1 VVSCFDPVTIEIAA
15 GFRLLSGFEFTQAFG
30 LPVSNTIGVRTPIV
44 LPAFGLLAGCS
55 KIDQFSH
62 SAPRW

>member
-1 VVSCFDPVTIEIAA
+1 VQIEIAA
-15 GFRLLSGFEFTQAFG
+15 GFRLLRGIELAPVLGLTMGEAFG
-30 LPVSNTIGVRTPIV
+30 VGALIV
-44 LPAFGLLAGCS
+44 LPPLGAFAGVS

>member
-1 VVSCFDPVTIEIAA
+1 VPIEIAA
-15 GFRLLSGFEFTQAFG
+15 GFRLLRGLEFAPVLG
-30 LPVSNTIGVRTPIV
+30 LTVGETVGVGAQIV
-44 LPAFGLLAGCS
+44 LPFFGSLAGRS